1 MNQNIRK
8 LLDAIALLQDVHG
21 CELERA
27 SLSHKV
33 QAMYQQGKEGLEGIA
48 FIDACND
55 EELIAAISQ
64 GAPRTHLYPHIC
76 LETFNYLRRTRPR
89 CIAEGD
95 RLRRCR

>member
-8 LLDAIALLQDVHG
+8 LLDAIVLLRDVQG

-33 QAMYQQGKEGLEGIA
+33 KAMYEQGKEGLEGIA
-48 FIDACND
+48 FIDACSD
-55 EELIAAISQ
+55 DELIAAIAQ
-64 GAPRTHLYPHIC
+64 GDPRTHLYPHIC
-76 LETFNYLRRTRPR
+76 PETYNYLRRNRPR